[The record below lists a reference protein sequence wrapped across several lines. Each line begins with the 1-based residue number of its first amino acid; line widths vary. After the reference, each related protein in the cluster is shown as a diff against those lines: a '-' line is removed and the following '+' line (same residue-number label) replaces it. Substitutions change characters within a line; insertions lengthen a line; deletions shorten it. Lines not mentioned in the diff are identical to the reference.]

1 MGAVTAA
8 GRNVLSRT
16 GLPAGV
22 ESPFETLR
30 VDPDAD
36 VEEIEEAYRRRV
48 LEAHPDHGGSAA
60 EFQAV
65 RAAYEALRDGDGD
78 RDRRLAA
85 DPGREDAAGGDV
97 DGTTADADED
107 AVEDETGAE
116 PTEPDPEVEYLNYD
130 VVADHGWS
138 LDDDDLFEKAAEA
151 GLDPDDYGRVSV
163 GSGESLLEAAEKEGH
178 AWPYACRGGACAN
191 CAVAVTEGDLSM
203 PVDHILPPEMTD
215 RGIRLSCV
223 GAPTIDGTRV
233 VFNVKHLPSLDELRL
248 PPRPFEQARAND

>member
-1 MGAVTAA
+1 
-8 GRNVLSRT
+8 
-16 GLPAGV
+16 V

-36 VEEIEEAYRRRV
+36 AEEIEEAYRRRV

-65 RAAYEALRDGDGD
+65 RAAYESLRDGD
-78 RDRRLAA
+78 RDRELAA
-85 DPGREDAAGGDV
+85 DPGGEDAAGADV
-97 DGTTADADED
+97 DGTTVDADEGT
-107 AVEDETGAE
+107 AEAGTEEE
-116 PTEPDPEVEYLNYD
+116 PTEPDPEVEYLNFD

-151 GLDPDDYGRVSV
+151 GLDPEDYGRVSV
-163 GSGESLLEAAEKEGH
+163 GPRESLLEAAEKEGH

-203 PVDHILPPEMTD
+203 PVDHILPSEMTA

-223 GAPTIDGTRV
+223 GAPTTEGTRV

>member
-1 MGAVTAA
+1 M
-8 GRNVLSRT
+8 
-16 GLPAGV
+16 

-36 VEEIEEAYRRRV
+36 AEEIEQAYRRRV

-60 EFQAV
+60 EFRAV
-65 RAAYEALRDGDGD
+65 RAAYEALRDGNGA
-78 RDRRLAA
+78 RSRELAA
-85 DPGREDAAGGDV
+85 EPGRGGAAGGDV
-97 DGTTADADED
+97 DGTTVGADEGT
-107 AVEDETGAE
+107 VEDETGAE
-116 PTEPDPEVEYLNYD
+116 PTDPDPEVEYLNYD
-130 VVADHGWS
+130 VLGDHGWS

-151 GLDPDDYGRVSV
+151 GLDPEDHGRVSV
-163 GSGESLLEAAEKEGH
+163 GPRESLLEAAEKRGF

-223 GAPTIDGTRV
+223 GAPTTEETRI